1 MSHRP
6 RTRTEHTYLEL
17 VLEVPLRPIR
27 SDEEL
32 HQAHGM
38 LDRLTD
44 RLEDLDSGERDYLD
58 VLATLV
64 EQYEKATIPMPSLPD
79 HAMVKFFMESNGLS
93 QTQLA
98 RDTGIAVSTISE
110 VLAEKRHLTRGQ
122 VQKLARHFQIGVGAF
137 ALK

>member
-1 MSHRP
+1 MTRSSTP
-6 RTRTEHTYLEL
+6 RRKDTYLEL

-32 HQAHGM
+32 RLAHGM
-38 LDRLTD
+38 LDKLTD

-64 EQYEKATIPMPSLPD
+64 EQYEKGTIPMPSLPD
-79 HAMVKFFMESNGLS
+79 HAMLRFLMETNRVN

-98 RDTGIAVSTISE
+98 YETGIAISTISE
-110 VLAEKRHLTRGQ
+110 VLAEKRNLTRGQ
-122 VQKLARHFQIGVGAF
+122 VEKLARHFNVGVGAF
-137 ALK
+137 VFK